1 MPEGMR
7 NAYKILVSDLK
18 ERYHFGGIGISKNT
32 ERPISGYGPMAGC
45 LEHGYEPSYSIKE
58 ENV

>member
-18 ERYHFGGIGISKNT
+18 EGYHFWGIGISRNIVLK
-32 ERPISGYGPMAGC
+32 
-45 LEHGYEPSYSIKE
+45 
-58 ENV
+58 